1 MTEKSTFEKVTRSE
15 KLLYGPR
22 KLMLCGFPAV
32 GQAKF
37 DTVLGKVGIADVPKV
52 WVTAEQAQQTL
63 ADILALPDGSGAGVS
78 STLARAVIV
87 SGLTEAQL
95 ISLMNICKKSG
106 MQQAL
111 WACLTPV
118 SETWPLQQLL
128 TELTRERE
136 AMQKKK
142 SGERAGYG
150 SPT

>member
-111 WACLTPV
+111 WACLTPI

-136 AMQKKK
+136 AMRDK
-142 SGERAGYG
+142 R
-150 SPT
+150 